1 MYSSPPGSL
10 ALPLPLRPEQRLGAF
25 VATLQDKTMSATAP
39 HPFVDALITA
49 AAQHNQ
55 PWLMQSPPGSHTRAS
70 MAADLTSLPIHTR
83 TQLRQLDE
91 EALRLHA
98 LHNFFAP
105 FAHSS
110 GHPSTVIVAGER
122 ASISS
127 NGGRGASSPLTSAAA
142 SPMSPPPLVR
152 PTSASMGKMPP
163 PMPTTSTAQA
173 AHIRTMQRRCD
184 CTCGVSVRAFLRV
197 CRSSHASYLWLSVSF
212 PWCRL

>member
-25 VATLQDKTMSATAP
+25 VATLQDKTAPSSSSAST
-39 HPFVDALITA
+39 HPFVDALVA
-49 AAQHNQ
+49 ATAQHNQ
-55 PWLMQSPPGSHTRAS
+55 PWLMQSPPGSHTRAG

-110 GHPSTVIVAGER
+110 GHPSAAAGTFER

-163 PMPTTSTAQA
+163 PLPTTTTAQA
-173 AHIRTMQRRCD
+173 AHIRTKQRHHGR
-184 CTCGVSVRAFLRV
+184 TQAVVA
-197 CRSSHASYLWLSVSF
+197 
-212 PWCRL
+212 